1 MNPPKSQFRQDGRR
15 SLGTRGELIAVRAL
29 QEAGLRIV
37 ERNWRCRA
45 GELDIIAEE
54 IGPDFSRGA
63 PDKGEKREKRREER
77 EEKQRQSL
85 TTHSSILSPR
95 SSRWLVVVEVRTR
108 RGHIYGSALQAF
120 TPKKQ
125 EKLRKLATIYV
136 QEAKWSGPWRI
147 DAVAV
152 QMDRS
157 GKLISVEHI
166 RHAVTG

>member
-1 MNPPKSQFRQDGRR
+1 MQDGRR
-15 SLGTRGELIAVRAL
+15 ALGTRGELIAVRAL

-54 IGPDFSRGA
+54 CAPDFSRGA
-63 PDKGEKREKRREER
+63 SD
-77 EEKQRQSL
+77 
-85 TTHSSILSPR
+85 
-95 SSRWLVVVEVRTR
+95 SRWLVVVEVRTR
-108 RGHIYGSALQAF
+108 RGHGYGSALQSF
-120 TPKKQ
+120 THGKQ
-125 EKLRKLATIYV
+125 AKLRNLAAIYV
-136 QEAKWSGPWRI
+136 RQSKWTGPWRI

-152 QMDRS
+152 QMDSS

>member
-1 MNPPKSQFRQDGRR
+1 MQDGRR
-15 SLGTRGELIAVRAL
+15 ALGTRGELIAVRAL

-54 IGPDFSRGA
+54 CAPDFSRGA
-63 PDKGEKREKRREER
+63 AE
-77 EEKQRQSL
+77 
-85 TTHSSILSPR
+85 
-95 SSRWLVVVEVRTR
+95 SRWLVVVEVRTR
-108 RGHIYGSALQAF
+108 RGHGYGSALQSF
-120 TPKKQ
+120 THGKQ
-125 EKLRKLATIYV
+125 KKLRKLAAIYV
-136 QEAKWSGPWRI
+136 RETKWPGPWRI

-152 QMDRS
+152 QMDGS

>member
-1 MNPPKSQFRQDGRR
+1 MEDGRR

-29 QEAGLRIV
+29 QKAGLRIV
-37 ERNWRCRA
+37 ERNWRCPA

-54 IGPDFSRGA
+54 RAPDFSRGA
-63 PDKGEKREKRREER
+63 PD
-77 EEKQRQSL
+77 
-85 TTHSSILSPR
+85 
-95 SSRWLVVVEVRTR
+95 SRWLVVVEVRTR
-108 RGHIYGSALQAF
+108 RGRAFGSALQAF
-120 TPKKQ
+120 PHGKQ
-125 EKLRKLATIYV
+125 KKLRALAAMYV
-136 QEAKWSGPWRI
+136 QEKKWPGPWRI

>member
-1 MNPPKSQFRQDGRR
+1 MNDGRR
-15 SLGTRGELIAVRAL
+15 SLGTQGELIAVRAL

-54 IGPDFSRGA
+54 CAPDFSRGA
-63 PDKGEKREKRREER
+63 
-77 EEKQRQSL
+77 SN
-85 TTHSSILSPR
+85 
-95 SSRWLVVVEVRTR
+95 SRWLVVVEVRTR
-108 RGHIYGSALQAF
+108 RGRAFGSALQAF
-120 TPKKQ
+120 TRRKQ
-125 EKLRKLATIYV
+125 KKLRDLATMYV
-136 QEAKWSGPWRI
+136 QETKWPGPWRI

>member
-1 MNPPKSQFRQDGRR
+1 MQDGRR
-15 SLGTRGELIAVRAL
+15 SLGARGELIAVCAL

-54 IGPDFSRGA
+54 CAPDFSRGA
-63 PDKGEKREKRREER
+63 SD
-77 EEKQRQSL
+77 
-85 TTHSSILSPR
+85 
-95 SSRWLVVVEVRTR
+95 SRWLVVVEVRTR
-108 RGHIYGSALQAF
+108 RGHGYGSALQSF
-120 TPKKQ
+120 THRKQ
-125 EKLRKLATIYV
+125 EKLRKLAEVYV
-136 QEAKWSGPWRI
+136 RQSRWTGPWRI

>member
-15 SLGTRGELIAVRAL
+15 SLGTRGEQIAVRAL

-54 IGPDFSRGA
+54 IGPDFSRDA
-63 PDKGEKREKRREER
+63 PEKLQENSREKSGEP
-77 EEKQRQSL
+77 QGFPG
-85 TTHSSILSPR
+85 SSPAVPLPF
-95 SSRWLVVVEVRTR
+95 SRWLVVVEVRTR
-108 RGHIYGSALQAF
+108 RGHIHGSALQAF

-136 QEAKWSGPWRI
+136 QEARWSGPWRI

>member
-1 MNPPKSQFRQDGRR
+1 MQDGRR
-15 SLGTRGELIAVRAL
+15 ALGTRGELIAVRAL

-54 IGPDFSRGA
+54 CAPDLSRGA
-63 PDKGEKREKRREER
+63 YD
-77 EEKQRQSL
+77 
-85 TTHSSILSPR
+85 
-95 SSRWLVVVEVRTR
+95 SRWLVVVEVRTR
-108 RGHIYGSALQAF
+108 RGHGYGSALQSF
-120 TPKKQ
+120 THGKQ
-125 EKLRKLATIYV
+125 KKLRRLATIYV
-136 QEAKWSGPWRI
+136 QETKWPGPWRI

>member
-1 MNPPKSQFRQDGRR
+1 MNDGRR
-15 SLGTRGELIAVRAL
+15 SLGTQGELIAVRAL
-29 QEAGLRIV
+29 EKAGLRIV

-54 IGPDFSRGA
+54 CAPDFSRGA
-63 PDKGEKREKRREER
+63 SD
-77 EEKQRQSL
+77 
-85 TTHSSILSPR
+85 
-95 SSRWLVVVEVRTR
+95 SRWLVVVEVRTR
-108 RGHIYGSALQAF
+108 RGQAFGSALQSF
-120 TPKKQ
+120 TPNKQ
-125 EKLRKLATIYV
+125 EKLRELATIYV
-136 QEAKWSGPWRI
+136 QESKWPGPWRI

>member
-1 MNPPKSQFRQDGRR
+1 MQDGRR
-15 SLGTRGELIAVRAL
+15 ALGTRGELIAVRAL

-54 IGPDFSRGA
+54 RAPDFSRGA
-63 PDKGEKREKRREER
+63 
-77 EEKQRQSL
+77 SA
-85 TTHSSILSPR
+85 
-95 SSRWLVVVEVRTR
+95 SRWLVVVEVRTR
-108 RGHIYGSALQAF
+108 RGQVFGSALQAF
-120 TPKKQ
+120 THSKQ
-125 EKLRKLATIYV
+125 KKLRELATIYV
-136 QEAKWSGPWRI
+136 QVTKWPGPWRI

>member
-1 MNPPKSQFRQDGRR
+1 MGDGRR
-15 SLGTRGELIAVRAL
+15 SLGERGEQIAVRAL
-29 QEAGLRIV
+29 HEAGLRII

-54 IGPDFSRGA
+54 PGPDYGRGL
-63 PDKGEKREKRREER
+63 PDA
-77 EEKQRQSL
+77 
-85 TTHSSILSPR
+85 
-95 SSRWLVVVEVRTR
+95 RWLVLVEVRTR
-108 RGHIYGSALQAF
+108 RIHAYGSARQAF
-120 TPKKQ
+120 THKKQ
-125 EKLRKLATIYV
+125 AKLRELAALYV
-136 QEAKWSGPWRI
+136 HEKMWQGPWRI

>member
-1 MNPPKSQFRQDGRR
+1 MQDGRR
-15 SLGTRGELIAVRAL
+15 SLGKRGELIALRAL
-29 QEAGLRIV
+29 QKAGLRII

-54 IGPDFSRGA
+54 TGPDFSLGA
-63 PDKGEKREKRREER
+63 PD
-77 EEKQRQSL
+77 
-85 TTHSSILSPR
+85 
-95 SSRWLVVVEVRTR
+95 SRWLVVVEVRTR

-120 TPKKQ
+120 TNRKQ
-125 EKLRKLATIYV
+125 EKLRELASMYV
-136 QEAKWSGPWRI
+136 QETNWPGPWRI

>member
-1 MNPPKSQFRQDGRR
+1 MQDGRR
-15 SLGTRGELIAVRAL
+15 ALGTRGELIAVRAL

-54 IGPDFSRGA
+54 RAPDFSRGA
-63 PDKGEKREKRREER
+63 SD
-77 EEKQRQSL
+77 
-85 TTHSSILSPR
+85 
-95 SSRWLVVVEVRTR
+95 SRWLVVVEVRTR
-108 RGHIYGSALQAF
+108 RGRTFGSALQAF
-120 TPKKQ
+120 THRKQ
-125 EKLRKLATIYV
+125 AKLRNLAKIYV
-136 QEAKWSGPWRI
+136 QETMWKGPWRI

>member
-1 MNPPKSQFRQDGRR
+1 MQDGRR
-15 SLGTRGELIAVRAL
+15 ALGTRGELIAVRAL

-54 IGPDFSRGA
+54 CAPDFSRGA
-63 PDKGEKREKRREER
+63 SD
-77 EEKQRQSL
+77 
-85 TTHSSILSPR
+85 
-95 SSRWLVVVEVRTR
+95 SRWLVVVEVRTR
-108 RGHIYGSALQAF
+108 RGHGYGSALQSF
-120 TPKKQ
+120 THGKQ
-125 EKLRKLATIYV
+125 KKLRRLATIYV
-136 QEAKWSGPWRI
+136 QETKWPGPWRI

>member
-1 MNPPKSQFRQDGRR
+1 MKDGRL
-15 SLGTRGELIAVRAL
+15 SLGARGEQIAVRAL

-54 IGPDFSRGA
+54 CAPDFSRGA
-63 PDKGEKREKRREER
+63 
-77 EEKQRQSL
+77 S
-85 TTHSSILSPR
+85 H
-95 SSRWLVVVEVRTR
+95 SRWLVLVEVRTR
-108 RGHIYGSALQAF
+108 RGRAFGSALQSF
-120 TPKKQ
+120 TPRKQ
-125 EKLRKLATIYV
+125 KKLRELATMYV
-136 QEAKWSGPWRI
+136 QETKWPGPWRI

-166 RHAVTG
+166 SHAVTG

>member
-1 MNPPKSQFRQDGRR
+1 MNPPQSQFRQDGRR
-15 SLGTRGELIAVRAL
+15 TLGTRGELIAVRAL

-54 IGPDFSRGA
+54 IGPDFSRG
-63 PDKGEKREKRREER
+63 
-77 EEKQRQSL
+77 
-85 TTHSSILSPR
+85 SSAQT
-95 SSRWLVVVEVRTR
+95 RWLVVVEVRTR